1 MIQCTTTVQRQTTL
15 PPCFLL
21 TTMPTKDQKKT
32 WYSEPPLLVS
42 YCLFNVFL
50 RGSFLAVCVRI
61 WLLCLSCT
69 SFWYQFMPSSFFL
82 LYHLCTVVIL
92 IKNTPSLFGISLD
105 DLNKWPPGRKNNFPL
120 GIYCNKLN
128 TQNTI

>member
-1 MIQCTTTVQRQTTL
+1 MHYYSSKTNNTASLFLVNHYAYQRPKENLILRATIAGIIL
-15 PPCFLL
+15 P
-21 TTMPTKDQKKT
+21 
-32 WYSEPPLLVS
+32 
-42 YCLFNVFL
+42 FNVFL

-61 WLLCLSCT
+61 WLLCLSCI